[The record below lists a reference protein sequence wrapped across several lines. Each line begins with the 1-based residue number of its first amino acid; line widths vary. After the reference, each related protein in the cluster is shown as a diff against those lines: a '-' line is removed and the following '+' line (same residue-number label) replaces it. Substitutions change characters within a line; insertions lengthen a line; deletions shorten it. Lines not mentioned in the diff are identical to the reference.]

1 MNSYRAAGEL
11 EGLIRLADAFYERM
25 RTRPDAQVIR
35 EMHPE
40 DLSESK
46 KKLAYFLSG
55 WLGGPRLYAQHYG
68 PIRLPIFHRKWP
80 IGENEKAAWL
90 NCMADAIEAQPY
102 QPDFKEYLLAAL
114 HVPAERIRAGSNAQ
128 ARA

>member
-11 EGLIRLADAFYERM
+11 EGLIRLTDAFYERM

-40 DLSESK
+40 DLSETK

-68 PIRLPIFHRKWP
+68 PIRLPMFHREWP
-80 IGENEKAAWL
+80 IGENEKSAWL

-114 HVPAERIRAGSNAQ
+114 HVPAERIRAVSSAQ
-128 ARA
+128 ARD